1 MFSVAFKNRA
11 ALIVRTAT
19 ASPRHGRAALPRSST
34 RLTFAE
40 KQSHVQYDNR
50 NMTLHSSVVA
60 NRVNT
65 APFQVR
71 RVLEPHPPSWCECKG
86 RRCGAPRRQ
95 REFRLRQLLSEDSK
109 EPRNWEPP

>member
-1 MFSVAFKNRA
+1 MHYFPLSVLSVAFKNRA

-50 NMTLHSSVVA
+50 NMTLV
-60 NRVNT
+60 
-65 APFQVR
+65 FKYF
-71 RVLEPHPPSWCECKG
+71 RVLSEHCTFSSSESA
-86 RRCGAPRRQ
+86 RAAST
-95 REFRLRQLLSEDSK
+95 QLV
-109 EPRNWEPP
+109 RM